1 MSAIKFLAVIP
12 ARAGSKG
19 LPGKNSKLLNGVP
32 LIFYSINIAR
42 TILGDEDICISS
54 NDLELID
61 IVQKQKKITV
71 PFVRPEDLATDEA
84 GTHEVILH
92 AIEYYE
98 NIGKSYDAII
108 LLQPT
113 SPLRT
118 EENLKKAIDLYI
130 NDDLDMVV
138 SVKETKS
145 NPYFTLFEEDSQGY
159 LYQSKISNYTRR
171 QDCPKVYEYNGA
183 VYVININSLKNSKMS
198 KFSKIK
204 KYIMSDEESIDIDT
218 SLDWKLAEMILNCR

>member
-1 MSAIKFLAVIP
+1 MSVIKFLAVIP

-32 LIFYSINIAR
+32 LIFYSIDIAR
-42 TILGDEDICISS
+42 TILEDDDICISS
-54 NDLELID
+54 NDLGLID

-92 AIEYYE
+92 AIDYYE

-118 EENLKKAIDLYI
+118 EENLKKAIDLYM

-145 NPYFTLFEEDSQGY
+145 NPYFTLFEENSEGY
-159 LYQSKISNYTRR
+159 LNQSKISNYTRR

-183 VYVININSLKNSKMS
+183 IYVINVNSLKKSKMAQ
-198 KFSKIK
+198 FSKIK
-204 KYIMSDEESIDIDT
+204 KYIMSEEHSIDIDT
-218 SLDWKLAEMILNCR
+218 PLDWKIAEMVLNSK